1 MQKGYNYWLPLAN
14 ESPQTA
20 AEGGGCTISSLCAGS
35 AAKPGNWVLESSL
48 LILLVSCFLCRIT
61 VPLRPKL
68 LALISSLSSD
78 QRLLGGDEIS
88 HPLLCGFE
96 FLCCCSHLFDKIC
109 FQAEHGIS

>member
-1 MQKGYNYWLPLAN
+1 MVEVVLP
-14 ESPQTA
+14 
-20 AEGGGCTISSLCAGS
+20 ISSLCSGS

-61 VPLRPKL
+61 VPLRAKL

-88 HPLLCGFE
+88 HPSCVPLNSCAAAPIYLIRFV
-96 FLCCCSHLFDKIC
+96 FRLRM
-109 FQAEHGIS
+109 A

>member
-1 MQKGYNYWLPLAN
+1 MQKGYNCWLPLAN

-88 HPLLCGFE
+88 HPSCVALNSCAAAPIYLIRFV
-96 FLCCCSHLFDKIC
+96 FRLSM
-109 FQAEHGIS
+109 A